1 MERYDPLSRHFS
13 NVLRLLAC
21 LSVVFIEIAR
31 AHASAQELQCL
42 QRCNQI
48 VFPSTRLLNHM
59 HFIVTRVAYA
69 CRVQSLR
76 RPDAA
81 EKGNNVA
88 LIAVHG
94 VFEGSAAIAASE
106 RVTLIQ

>member
-1 MERYDPLSRHFS
+1 MNFETGFVKIQNSLF
-13 NVLRLLAC
+13 LLQFAT
-21 LSVVFIEIAR
+21 
-31 AHASAQELQCL
+31 AHAHQLKNCSACS
-42 QRCNQI
+42 CKQI
-48 VFPSTRLLNHM
+48 VFQSTRLLNHM
-59 HFIVTRVAYA
+59 HFIIARVACD

-94 VFEGSAAIAASE
+94 VIEGSSAIPASE

>member
-1 MERYDPLSRHFS
+1 MQS
-13 NVLRLLAC
+13 NRV
-21 LSVVFIEIAR
+21 SIK
-31 AHASAQELQCL
+31 ASAQL
-42 QRCNQI
+42 
-48 VFPSTRLLNHM
+48 SS
-59 HFIVTRVAYA
+59 FILARDAYA

-88 LIAVHG
+88 LIADHG
-94 VFEGSAAIAASE
+94 TFEGSPAIAASE